1 MGKFLKTAALIATM
15 MMAAQAALAAEHVVK
30 MKNSGK
36 DGIMVFEPGYVK
48 AKVGD
53 TVKFVPTDPAH
64 NSHSVEVPE
73 GANTWAGDIGKEVT
87 VTLNRQGLY
96 VYKCVPHAP
105 LNMTGIIQV
114 GSPEN
119 MEAASEAVATLT
131 QNAVT
136 NKDRLKGYLSEV
148 K

>member
-1 MGKFLKTAALIATM
+1 MGKFLKTAALTATLI
-15 MMAAQAALAAEHVVK
+15 MASQPLLAAEHVIE
-30 MKNSGK
+30 MKNNGK

-53 TVKFVPTDPAH
+53 TVKFVPVDPAH
-64 NSHSVEVPE
+64 NSHSVEVPD
-73 GANTWAGDIGKEVT
+73 GANTWAGDIGQEVT
-87 VTLNRQGLY
+87 VTLNKEGVY

-114 GSPEN
+114 GKPTN
-119 MEAASEAVATLT
+119 MDAATKAVNTLT
-131 QNAVT
+131 ENAAT
-136 NKDRLKGYLSEV
+136 NKDRLKGYLSQV